1 MTGKLFIAITLVT
14 SGAGLVP
21 AQTQPVHPASVPIY
35 TVTVVDRTVS
45 AVDYQYRN
53 GPTMIDFR
61 GTVLLPQ
68 AAGGA
73 IVDSK
78 EGRTEIDA
86 HFERLL
92 APTRYGPEYLTY
104 VLWAITPDG
113 HAHNLGEV
121 LAGSSDKAKL
131 RVTTGL
137 QAFGMIVTAEPYG
150 AVRQP
155 SDVVV
160 LENQPRPDTIGNREP
175 IQAKYELLPRGN
187 YTYNV
192 QEGAAAAEASG
203 PRLSM
208 DRYQS
213 VVEIYEAQNAIGI
226 AQSADAARYAP
237 DTFAKAQDQLRRA
250 QAAYDS
256 KAGMTVVVTL
266 ARQAEQTA
274 EDARTLAVERKHN
287 DALAAAREQAAR
299 AEALR
304 AQAEAAVQTAQT
316 QAAAERA
323 LLDQERAAR
332 AQAEAQA
339 HAAMAAPPPPPPAPQ
354 VRVVTPA
361 DTGEQ
366 QKKEVRLRMFEQFHG
381 TLSARDT
388 PRGLT
393 LTLPDAS
400 FRGANVSQSV
410 YDSMAR
416 VAAILR
422 EYPGLTVEVDGNEA
436 FSAERAEAVRELLIG
451 DAVPSS
457 AILARDLGDTRPIAS
472 NATAAGRKQNRRVEI
487 VISGDPIGDM
497 PYWAKSYTLAPASK

>member
-155 SDVVV
+155 AMWWCWRTSRART
-160 LENQPRPDTIGNREP
+160 PSAIGN
-175 IQAKYELLPRGN
+175 LF
-187 YTYNV
+187 
-192 QEGAAAAEASG
+192 
-203 PRLSM
+203 RLSM
-208 DRYQS
+208 SYSPAATILTTCKKALRRRKP
-213 VVEIYEAQNAIGI
+213 
-226 AQSADAARYAP
+226 AARVC
-237 DTFAKAQDQLRRA
+237 RW
-250 QAAYDS
+250 
-256 KAGMTVVVTL
+256 
-266 ARQAEQTA
+266 
-274 EDARTLAVERKHN
+274 
-287 DALAAAREQAAR
+287 
-299 AEALR
+299 
-304 AQAEAAVQTAQT
+304 
-316 QAAAERA
+316 
-323 LLDQERAAR
+323 
-332 AQAEAQA
+332 
-339 HAAMAAPPPPPPAPQ
+339 
-354 VRVVTPA
+354 
-361 DTGEQ
+361 TG
-366 QKKEVRLRMFEQFHG
+366 
-381 TLSARDT
+381 
-388 PRGLT
+388 
-393 LTLPDAS
+393 
-400 FRGANVSQSV
+400 
-410 YDSMAR
+410 
-416 VAAILR
+416 I
-422 EYPGLTVEVDGNEA
+422 
-436 FSAERAEAVRELLIG
+436 
-451 DAVPSS
+451 
-457 AILARDLGDTRPIAS
+457 
-472 NATAAGRKQNRRVEI
+472 NR
-487 VISGDPIGDM
+487 
-497 PYWAKSYTLAPASK
+497 W